1 MVENKKITL
10 NKNQTISLYKQKEQE
25 LSGITSRLKEIEN
38 LLLEVNKAE
47 QTLKEVSKSK
57 DKEQIM
63 VNVGAGIL
71 VECEVVNK
79 KEAKVT
85 LPGNIMID
93 KELSVILEDL
103 KKRKEELL
111 DLRKKFTESYRK
123 NVGLLQQ
130 ISKAL
135 NQMQISENKKQD
147 KQVVN

>member
-1 MVENKKITL
+1 MAEKKKVTL

-38 LLLEVNKAE
+38 LLMEVNKAE
-47 QTLKEVSKSK
+47 QTLTEVSKSK

-79 KEAKVT
+79 KQAKVT
-85 LPGNIMID
+85 LPGNIMVD

-103 KKRKEELL
+103 KKRKDELVK
-111 DLRKKFTESYRK
+111 LRKKFTESYQK
-123 NVGLLQQ
+123 NAQLLQQ
-130 ISKAL
+130 VSSAL
-135 NQMQISENKKQD
+135 KQMQISENAKKD